1 VIVNNPAEVLLDGF
15 HSFTSVI
22 FRGYQKVMVGS
33 LTRST
38 PVSSGERAGLPDI
51 SNYNI
56 KKEWN
61 DLSLIM
67 LYQIWVLYA
76 ITLHSSRLPASISTR
91 VLLVHLIG
99 KVRLVLISTP
109 LVVMRAKRGDEVRS
123 STLLGSATC
132 DEAADLLLN
141 RGRGE
146 VLKSRSCLAVWLLR
160 DGIERL
166 LLPHG

>member
-1 VIVNNPAEVLLDGF
+1 MAFIALQVSYSGDIRRLWSV
-15 HSFTSVI
+15 HSRALHLI
-22 FRGYQKVMVGS
+22 
-33 LTRST
+33 
-38 PVSSGERAGLPDI
+38 SSGERAGLPDI
-51 SNYNI
+51 SNYNL

-76 ITLHSSRLPASISTR
+76 ITLHSSRVASSISTR
-91 VLLVHLIG
+91 VLLIHLIG
-99 KVRLVLISTP
+99 KVRLMLISTS
-109 LVVMRAKRGDEVRS
+109 LVVMRAKCGDEVRS
-123 STLLGSATC
+123 SPLLGSATC

-141 RGRGE
+141 SGRGE
-146 VLKSRSCLAVWLLR
+146 VLKSCGCFTVRLLR

>member
-1 VIVNNPAEVLLDGF
+1 MIVNNPAEVLLDGF

-51 SNYNI
+51 SNYNL

-76 ITLHSSRLPASISTR
+76 ITLHSSRVASSISTR
-91 VLLVHLIG
+91 VLLVNLIG
-99 KVRLVLISTP
+99 KVRFVLISTP
-109 LVVMRAKRGDEVRS
+109 LVVMRAKCGDEVRS
-123 STLLGSATC
+123 SPLLGSATC
-132 DEAADLLLN
+132 YEAADLLLN

-146 VLKSRSCLAVWLLR
+146 VL
-160 DGIERL
+160 
-166 LLPHG
+166 